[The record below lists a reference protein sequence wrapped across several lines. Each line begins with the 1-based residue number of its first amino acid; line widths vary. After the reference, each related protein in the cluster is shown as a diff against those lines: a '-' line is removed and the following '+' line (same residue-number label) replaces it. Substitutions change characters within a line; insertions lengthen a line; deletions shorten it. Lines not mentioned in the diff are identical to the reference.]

1 MPGRPPGKQ
10 GPLTPGRG
18 TTVMPEVT
26 GDVTP
31 AETAAAEM
39 AAAEMA
45 AVAIDGAAEA
55 AAPSRVQKVN
65 SMPNRTRRGAP

>member
-1 MPGRPPGKQ
+1 
-10 GPLTPGRG
+10 
-18 TTVMPEVT
+18 MPEVT

-39 AAAEMA
+39 AE
-45 AVAIDGAAEA
+45 VAIDGAAEA